1 MSTDTTPVDSHERQH
16 LADKAS
22 VESAVSST
30 PHLLRRMGGLARPYR
45 KGMVQGGL
53 LVVLYA
59 FTTLAGPYLV
69 SVGID
74 QGIAKHDGHTLNLV
88 VAAFVA
94 VALLA
99 WVVERAQILVI
110 SKVGEAF
117 LRDLRTQVF
126 DHLQRLS
133 MPFYDREKAGVIV
146 SRMTADIDSMEDL
159 VQQGLL
165 LMLSNTVLLVVA
177 VVFLA
182 VVSWQLLLICLI
194 PVPLVIVATVKF
206 QRDSNRSYLRI
217 RDWIGLTLTSLQ
229 EGISGVRVI
238 QAFSREDTQVKRFS
252 RRNRGLYDEYMRS
265 VWISCWYLPII
276 EFSGTFT
283 TGLVIGVGGYMT
295 LHGVVT
301 VGTVSFFVLSLSNL
315 FDPIQQLSQY
325 FNQVQS
331 SSAGL
336 SKLFALLDTPVDV
349 AEADDPVDLPKQG
362 AIEVHGVSFS
372 YGGSDELVL
381 RDVDLTVAPGERLAL
396 VGPTGAGKST
406 LAKLIARLYDP
417 VSGTVSFGG
426 VDLRQASHASLRRHL
441 CVVPQEG
448 FLFSGTILENVRLAR
463 PEATDAEVRCGARRH
478 RVAGALRGAA
488 RGPGHRGPR
497 ARVAPVCRREAAR
510 VAGPGRA
517 RRPRGAGARR
527 GHLLARPRHRGRR
540 RERHGEAHAGAHG
553 HRHRAP
559 AVDLRAG
566 RPRRCGRRRSPRR
579 AGPARRARRAGRPL
593 RRPLRQLDAR
603 PLPLRQLTH
612 PTARPT
618 LVLGGPTPPGG
629 RRKPPKRGG
638 GGGWGGYL
646 VRAAFVVGGWVGGGV
661 VGGGSVRCRSASNS
675 GSICR
680 AIRVAPARV
689 KCTPSPSRTCSW
701 PPPGFGR

>member
-283 TGLVIGVGGYMT
+283 TGLVIGVGGYLT

-349 AEADDPVDLPKQG
+349 AEADDPVDLPRQG

-463 PEATDAEVRCGARRH
+463 PEATDAEVAAALAAIGSLERFEALPEGLATEVHERGSRLS
-478 RVAGALRGAA
+478 AGEKQL
-488 RGPGHRGPR
+488 
-497 ARVAPVCRREAAR
+497 VS
-510 VAGPGRA
+510 
-517 RRPRGAGARR
+517 
-527 GHLLARPRHRGRR
+527 LAR
-540 RERHGEAHAGAHG
+540 AALAD
-553 HRHRAP
+553 P
-559 AVDLRAG
+559 AV
-566 RPRRCGRRRSPRR
+566 
-579 AGPARRARRAGRPL
+579 
-593 RRPLRQLDAR
+593 
-603 PLPLRQLTH
+603 
-612 PTARPT
+612 
-618 LVLGGPTPPGG
+618 LVLDEATSSLDPGTEVVVENAMEKLMQGRTVIVIAHRLSTSERADRVGVVDDGRLVELGPHDELVEQGG
-629 RRKPPKRGG
+629 RYAALYDNWTRGLSRSG
-638 GGGWGGYL
+638 G
-646 VRAAFVVGGWVGGGV
+646 
-661 VGGGSVRCRSASNS
+661 
-675 GSICR
+675 
-680 AIRVAPARV
+680 
-689 KCTPSPSRTCSW
+689 
-701 PPPGFGR
+701 